1 MLVKISLALLFFT
14 SETNLLFSVAS
25 VMLCVKD
32 PGAHCAIL
40 IKKKKKMSWAA
51 CVCVCVYVCEV
62 GNGVVWMGIA
72 THSSILAWKMPW
84 TEEPG
89 RL

>member
-1 MLVKISLALLFFT
+1 MRLII
-14 SETNLLFSVAS
+14 LFSVAS
-25 VMLCVKD
+25 VLLYVKD

-40 IKKKKKMSWAA
+40 IKKKKKKKSWAV
-51 CVCVCVYVCEV
+51 CVCVFVYVCEV

-89 RL
+89 GL